1 MQHLTILEV
10 KMMSFPAIEYYSTFL
25 KKSTKTVSDFSD
37 EAFDK
42 FVQLNDHNIKYT
54 KTALDETNSTVAK
67 MLEIKDPKEFM
78 EFAQNS
84 VGPVSAKVT
93 DYFKELYKINS
104 DFLKSSS
111 QYVES
116 ESEEINKIITDQV
129 EEMSKN
135 APAGTEGVV
144 AMTKSSLAASSSTY
158 ESMTK
163 AARQVFD
170 IVDNNIEAASK
181 ASRSVVSD
189 SNKTKDK
196 KAA

>member
-1 MQHLTILEV
+1 MT
-10 KMMSFPAIEYYSTFL
+10 SFPATEYYFTFL
-25 KKSTKTVSDFSD
+25 KKSTKTMSDFSD
-37 EAFDK
+37 VAFDK
-42 FVQLNDHNIKYT
+42 FVQVNDHNIKFT
-54 KTALDETNSTVAK
+54 KTALDGANSAVAT
-67 MLEIKDPKEFM
+67 MLKVKDPKEFV

-93 DYFKELYKINS
+93 DYFKTLYKINS
-104 DFLKSSS
+104 DFLKSGSD
-111 QYVES
+111 YVES

-163 AARQVFD
+163 AAKQVFD
-170 IVDNNIEAASK
+170 IVDNNIEAATK
-181 ASRSVVSD
+181 ASESAMTG
-189 SNKTKDK
+189 SNKTKSK

>member
-10 KMMSFPAIEYYSTFL
+10 KMPSFPAIEYYSTFL

-37 EAFDK
+37 ESFDK

>member
-1 MQHLTILEV
+1 MT
-10 KMMSFPAIEYYSTFL
+10 SFSAFDYYSTFL
-25 KKSTKTVSDFSD
+25 KKSTKATSDFSD
-37 EAFDK
+37 VAFDK
-42 FVQLNDHNIKYT
+42 FVQVNDHNIRFT
-54 KTALDETNSTVAK
+54 KNALDGTNSAVAT
-67 MLEIKDPKEFM
+67 MLEVRDPKEFI

-84 VGPVSAKVT
+84 IGPVSAKVT
-93 DYFKELYKINS
+93 DYFKTLYKINS
-104 DFLKSSS
+104 DFLKSGSE
-111 QYVES
+111 YVES

-163 AARQVFD
+163 AAKQVFD
-170 IVDNNIEAASK
+170 IVDNNIEAATKPSE
-181 ASRSVVSD
+181 SVMSG
-189 SNKTKDK
+189 STKTKSK

>member
-1 MQHLTILEV
+1 MT
-10 KMMSFPAIEYYSTFL
+10 SFPAIEYYSTFL
-25 KKSTKTVSDFSD
+25 KKSTKTMSDFSD
-37 EAFDK
+37 VAFDK
-42 FVQLNDHNIKYT
+42 FVQVNDHNIKFS
-54 KTALDETNSTVAK
+54 KNALDGTNSAVAT
-67 MLEIKDPKEFM
+67 MLEVKDPKEFI

-93 DYFKELYKINS
+93 DYFKTLYKINS
-104 DFLKSSS
+104 DFLKSGSE
-111 QYVES
+111 YVES

-163 AARQVFD
+163 AAKQVFD
-170 IVDNNIEAASK
+170 IVDNNIEAATK
-181 ASRSVVSD
+181 ASESVVSG
-189 SNKTKDK
+189 SNKTKGK
-196 KAA
+196 QAA

>member
-1 MQHLTILEV
+1 MT
-10 KMMSFPAIEYYSTFL
+10 SFPATEYYFTFL
-25 KKSTKTVSDFSD
+25 KKSTKTMSDFSD
-37 EAFDK
+37 VAFDK
-42 FVQLNDHNIKYT
+42 FVQVNDHNIKFT
-54 KTALDETNSTVAK
+54 KTALDGANSAVAT
-67 MLEIKDPKEFM
+67 MLEVKDPKEFV

-93 DYFKELYKINS
+93 DYFKTLYKINS
-104 DFLKSSS
+104 DFLKSGSD
-111 QYVES
+111 YVES

-163 AARQVFD
+163 AAKQVFD
-170 IVDNNIEAASK
+170 IVDNNIEAATK
-181 ASRSVVSD
+181 ASKSVVSG
-189 SNKTKDK
+189 SNKTKGK
-196 KAA
+196 QAA

>member
-1 MQHLTILEV
+1 MTA
-10 KMMSFPAIEYYSTFL
+10 FPSIEYYSKFL
-25 KKSTKTVSDFSD
+25 KKSTKTMSDFSNV
-37 EAFDK
+37 AFDK
-42 FVQLNDHNIKYT
+42 FLQVNDHNIKYS
-54 KTALDETNSTVAK
+54 KAALDETNNTVAT
-67 MLEIKDPKEFM
+67 MLEVKEPKEFM

-104 DFLKSSS
+104 DFLKSGS

-116 ESEEINKIITDQV
+116 ESEEINKIINGQV

-163 AARQVFD
+163 AAKQIFD
-170 IVDNNIEAASK
+170 IVDNNVEAASK
-181 ASRSVVSD
+181 ASESVVSG
-189 SNKTKDK
+189 SNKTKGK